1 MGIVEIFYAF
11 IGLFDHGAKIFV
23 AGVSGHLEETGD
35 LMHELAFV
43 CFDSLFLAGATHS
56 GDCVVFVALSFAT
69 SLKNGFG
76 AVVAAPIEYEPCID
90 ASAIEF
96 LDELKIGLIIKHNM
110 ASP

>member
-1 MGIVEIFYAF
+1 MIAEVVIGITYGYVEGHSSIEF
-11 IGLFDHGAKIFV
+11 LKI
-23 AGVSGHLEETGD
+23 L
-35 LMHELAFV
+35 LYI
-43 CFDSLFLAGATHS
+43 
-56 GDCVVFVALSFAT
+56 AT